1 MREKLQRFMI
11 GRYGFDEL
19 SKVCMGFTIFLMIL
33 SMFTRSSVIYLLSL
47 VLLVYSYCRAFSK
60 NISKRQQENQ
70 RYRNLR
76 YDSVVKWNKFKTRQ
90 AQKKTHCFFKCPQC
104 KQTVRVPKGRGKI
117 CITCPKCQTEFIKK
131 S

>member
-1 MREKLQRFMI
+1 MREKLQRFMV

-19 SKVCMGFTIFLMIL
+19 SKLYMGLTIFLMIL
-33 SMFTRSSVIYLLSL
+33 SMFTKSSVVYLLSL
-47 VLLVYSYCRAFSK
+47 VLLVYSYYRAFSK

-70 RYRNLR
+70 KYRNLR
-76 YDSVVKWNKFKTRQ
+76 YDSVVKWNKFKARQ

-104 KQTVRVPKGRGKI
+104 KQTVRVPKGKGRI